1 VLSAFKC
8 FWRRINMSVLKKIC
22 TGLLLSSLLALAGC
36 PGMAQQGGSSSGD
49 SGNEAPPAEAR

>member
-1 VLSAFKC
+1 
-8 FWRRINMSVLKKIC
+8 MSVLKKIC

-36 PGMAQQGGSSSGD
+36 PGMAQQGGSGD